1 MTVKFWKGFSKR
13 RNSTKQPTATATAE
27 LTCRLKDNTSLHD
40 PVLEIATNDF
50 GYEYAY
56 ISDVG
61 KYYFVHD
68 VVSVANGL
76 CEYHLVEDT
85 MATEKTAIGAT
96 KAHIAYSSTGYNAK
110 VIDPRITVRN
120 HKTIL
125 KSGGATPGNAYRV
138 FSPSDP
144 GHFILTIFY
153 GNDQNHPVSADTYTG
168 VSISYFLSY
177 QDIQN
182 FAAYLSSNI
191 SALSQ
196 YFNGTGLNCVF
207 NCLWVPYDLIGT
219 KDSEHGTF
227 IDGNN
232 EIIAYYDTRIR
243 IGDKTSNIDHLSLD
257 ARILSGM
264 PRYTNTIQVPC
275 HLQPLTAN
283 DFRASEPYTTGN
295 IYLPGVGTVNLNMSD
310 WQDSEYINVEYTI
323 EYATGN
329 MRYFLKTDAGIILQT
344 HDCCVA
350 SQCPLGQNVMTGGA
364 GVIGGIAGMVGGVAA
379 LGVTAAS
386 GGTGAALVPGA
397 LSLIMGAANTALS
410 ANQRD
415 VVTTGGLGGRMI
427 QTQPYIIHTEFSMNT
442 ETPTNADYIAERGGP
457 YLGVAQISTLSGYIQ
472 CEGAS
477 IDCAASALEKEEIN
491 NYLNSGFYYE

>member
-1 MTVKFWKGFSKR
+1 MTVKFWKGFAKR
-13 RNSTKQPTATATAE
+13 INSTKQPTATATAE
-27 LTCRLKDNTSLHD
+27 LTCRLKENTSVNE
-40 PVLEIATNDF
+40 PVLQIATNDF

-56 ISDVG
+56 IADFG
-61 KYYFVHD
+61 KYYFVRD
-68 VVSVANGL
+68 VVSTANGL
-76 CEYHLVEDT
+76 CEYHLTEDS
-85 MATEKTAIGAT
+85 MATKKTDIGNT

-120 HKTIL
+120 HKTIM

-138 FSPSDP
+138 FSPSAD
-144 GHFILTIFY
+144 GNYILTVFY
-153 GNDQNHPVSADTYTG
+153 GNDNNHPISVNAYTG
-168 VSISYFLSY
+168 MSITYFLDY
-177 QDIQN
+177 AGIEA
-182 FAAYLSSNI
+182 FARYLSNNI
-191 SALSQ
+191 TSVSQ

-219 KDSEHGTF
+219 EDVEHGTF
-227 IDGNN
+227 VDGNN
-232 EIIAYYDTRIR
+232 NIIAYYDTRVR
-243 IGDKTSNIDHLSLD
+243 IGNLTSNIDHLPLSS
-257 ARILSGM
+257 RILANM
-264 PRYTNTIQVPC
+264 PRYTNTISVPC
-275 HLQPLTAN
+275 HLQPLTTN

-310 WQDSEYINVEYTI
+310 WQDSDNINVEYTI

-344 HDCCVA
+344 HDCCIA

-386 GGTGAALVPGA
+386 GGTGAAFIPGA

-410 ANQRD
+410 ANKRD
-415 VVTTGGLGGRMI
+415 VTTTGGLGGRMI
-427 QTQPYIIHTEFSMNT
+427 QTQSYIIHTEFSMNT

-457 YLGVAQISTLSGYIQ
+457 YLGTALISTLSGYVQ

-477 IDCAASALEKEEIN
+477 ISCDASAFEKEEIN
-491 NYLNSGFYYE
+491 NYLNNGFYYE